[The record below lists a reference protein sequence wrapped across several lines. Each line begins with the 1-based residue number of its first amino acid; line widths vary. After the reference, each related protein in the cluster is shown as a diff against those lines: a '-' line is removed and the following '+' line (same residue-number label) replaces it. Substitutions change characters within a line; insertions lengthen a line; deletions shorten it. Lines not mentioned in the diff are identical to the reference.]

1 MVEFTAF
8 RLTGNHSVFFKIK
21 VLSNWVIHSG
31 KYQSYLFIRN
41 SMNKNLL
48 LPCVVLLCAGFSVNA
63 NNHVLSVD
71 QVALQGMQFAFEND
85 AHIKP
90 KNSDFTLL
98 NTVLMSS
105 EQGHRVAVVTVR
117 NDASGSRILEGAHL
131 MALFADGQRKA
142 PLSMS
147 EGIKLVG
154 GEQRS
159 FTVSFGEADYPI
171 LSVYSSNDIN

>member
-1 MVEFTAF
+1 
-8 RLTGNHSVFFKIK
+8 
-21 VLSNWVIHSG
+21 
-31 KYQSYLFIRN
+31 
-41 SMNKNLL
+41 
-48 LPCVVLLCAGFSVNA
+48 
-63 NNHVLSVD
+63 
-71 QVALQGMQFAFEND
+71 MQFAFEND